1 MTVPIDRPLDTRPG
15 SSRSDHPAVRSRIRA
30 AVVLAALLLAAG
42 RASGAAP
49 PAEVWQRIG
58 DLEIRGPGADYVS
71 VGGGVFDAVGESQ
84 GRGVRNR
91 SAAARVEY
99 RRGREKLA
107 FIGPMLGLMANTDGG
122 VYGYGGIHAE
132 AAWGRFVLTPFGAA
146 GGYRRG
152 NGKDLGSVFLFRA
165 GVGFNYELAN
175 GTLIGVEF
183 VHMSNAYT
191 QDINPGEEELLVTLA
206 LAF

>member
-1 MTVPIDRPLDTRPG
+1 MTPLDARL
-15 SSRSDHPAVRSRIRA
+15 RHPATRSVG
-30 AVVLAALLLAAG
+30 AVLLTALVLAGG
-42 RASGAAP
+42 RASAAAP
-49 PAEVWQRIG
+49 PTDVWQRVG
-58 DLEIRGPGADYVS
+58 ALEVRGPGADYLT

-84 GRGVRNR
+84 ERGVRNR

-99 RRGREKLA
+99 RRGREKLYC
-107 FIGPMLGLMANTDGG
+107 IGPMLGLMANTDGG

-152 NGKDLGSVFLFRA
+152 GGKDMGGVFLFRA
-165 GVGFNYELAN
+165 GVGFNYELGD

-206 LAF
+206 LPF